1 MNTETKKI
9 PFEVYAELTPNPN
22 SMKFVANV
30 MLLEGGTV
38 EYMDKQEAVNC
49 PIATQLF
56 DFSGVK
62 KVFITS
68 NFITIT
74 KENDLDWY
82 DITNI
87 LREFI
92 RGFLAGGEKMFIGSP
107 FDSNHIPVKKVVE
120 KEVVVPSYPEEL
132 RMVKAGEEKVDDAID
147 ALPDPEA
154 EKKIIELLEEYVKPA
169 VEGDGGAIHFQSY
182 VNGVV
187 SVVLKGSCS
196 GCPSSTVTLKS
207 GIENLLKRMV
217 PGVKEVVAVEG

>member
-1 MNTETKKI
+1 MNTETKKA

-38 EYMDKQEAVNC
+38 EYLSKEEALNS
-49 PIATQLF
+49 PLALQLF
-56 DFSGVK
+56 DFSGIK
-62 KVFITS
+62 KIFITS
-68 NFITIT
+68 NFITVT

-92 RGFLAGGEKMFIGSP
+92 RGFLAGGEQIFIGSP
-107 FDSNHIPVKKVVE
+107 FDANHIVKKKV
-120 KEVVVPSYPEEL
+120 
-132 RMVKAGEEKVDDAID
+132 AAAEEKAAVEIA
-147 ALPDPEA
+147 AVKEKSEEVNSLPDPEA
-154 EKKIIELLEEYVKPA
+154 EKQIIQLLDEYVKPA

-187 SVVLKGSCS
+187 NVVLKGSCS
-196 GCPSSTVTLKS
+196 GCPSSTITLKS

-217 PGVKEVVAVEG
+217 PGVKEVVAINE